1 MTIFISTLMNEIASN
16 KQEIPFGF
24 TELSDAFLAHID
36 LEKGLSKNT
45 VDSYSHDLQ
54 QCAIFLFGLG
64 VPGWHSVQ
72 SDNISLWLS
81 KLTLEN
87 YSTKSISR
95 KLSAIRMLAKY
106 LIQENVRKDNFIE
119 LLLLPKLVKKLPE
132 TLNLELLLKLIESP
146 NLTTPQGLR
155 DRAIMELLYSSGL
168 RVSEL
173 CSLTLQSIDLD
184 QGFLRVFGKGSKERV
199 VPVGT
204 QAISS
209 LKNYLLEGRP
219 KLVKKRTGSEFF
231 ISQLGSSISRK
242 TVWLILKNYAKS
254 LGISSITKPHMLRH
268 SFATHLLQN
277 GADLR
282 VIQEMLGHAD
292 ISTTEIYTAVD
303 SNRLVDEHTLYHPR
317 KNQINS

>member
-1 MTIFISTLMNEIASN
+1 MNETVL
-16 KQEIPFGF
+16 KVEEIPCGF
-24 TELSDAFLAHID
+24 TELCDDFIAHID

-45 VDSYSHDLQ
+45 VDSYSNDLE
-54 QCAIFLFGLG
+54 QCASFFFSLG
-64 VPGWHSVQ
+64 IVGWQYVQ
-72 SDNISLWLS
+72 REHIILWLS
-81 KLTLEN
+81 KLTAEN

-119 LLLLPKLVKKLPE
+119 LLVLPKLVKKLPE
-132 TLNLELLLKLIESP
+132 TLNSEVLLKLIESP
-146 NLTTPQGLR
+146 DLATPQGVR

-184 QGFLRVFGKGSKERV
+184 QGFLRVFGKGSKERI
-199 VPVGT
+199 VPVGK
-204 QAISS
+204 QA
-209 LKNYLLEGRP
+209 LLALRNYLIESRP
-219 KLVKKRTGSEFF
+219 KLVKKGTGSELY
-231 ISQLGSSISRK
+231 ISQLGRAISRK
-242 TVWLILKNYAKS
+242 TVWLMLKNYAKS
-254 LGISSITKPHMLRH
+254 LGIAELVKPHMLRH

-292 ISTTEIYTAVD
+292 IATTEIYTAVD
-303 SNRLVDEHTLYHPR
+303 SRRLVDEHNLYHPR
-317 KNQINS
+317 NLSSG